1 MKKLRFVLAACVCV
15 IAFSS
20 CEKQQYCASCYESI
34 SGYQATDYCNTSES
48 VDVYID
54 ELYSES
60 SQDWSCTKTAE

>member
-20 CEKQQYCASCYESI
+20 CEKQQYFASCYESI

-48 VDVYID
+48 VDV
-54 ELYSES
+54 
-60 SQDWSCTKTAE
+60 

>member
-48 VDVYID
+48 VDDYID
-54 ELYSES
+54 GLYSES
-60 SQDWSCTKTAE
+60 SQDWSCTKTAQ